1 MAVSNDYLRRLT
13 RRDLAVGLL
22 ALPMITSACA
32 SGPTASEGWPLW
44 RAERN
49 GKHAY
54 LTGGTPPRQT
64 DWRQARIETIA
75 AGCDLIWT
83 ETNKISRGTI
93 RDVVMRLGVDA
104 SAPLS
109 ERIPERDWLRVK
121 TAAAQAGVTIESIN
135 QFRPWLA
142 AHTIGEASDESRG
155 WVGQSAESAI
165 AAAALQNSTAI
176 LVETIDEAVEILNEY
191 APEHLI
197 IATER
202 ADDVAERI
210 VNAGSV
216 FIGNF
221 SCESAGDYASGTNH
235 TLPTGGAARAYSG
248 VSVSSFNKTITFQK
262 LTADGVRGLG
272 PIVETLAAAEGLDAH
287 RNAMALRRESVGRAQ

>member
-44 RAERN
+44 RVERN

-83 ETNKISRGTI
+83 ETNKNSRGSI

-165 AAAALQNSTAI
+165 AAAALQSGKEVRSEFPFQEDVIEWFGRMTAQQSLESLRFTLDEVLSPI
-176 LVETIDEAVEILNEY
+176 SEETAKFDAWSRGDMR
-191 APEHLI
+191 P
-197 IATER
+197 ATEWMSNVR
-202 ADDVAERI
+202 TSYPSFYETAVIERNRDWIARFDSMLSENRNGLVIVGLYHLVGPDSVQENLSRTGFTVRRDV
-210 VNAGSV
+210 V
-216 FIGNF
+216 
-221 SCESAGDYASGTNH
+221 
-235 TLPTGGAARAYSG
+235 
-248 VSVSSFNKTITFQK
+248 
-262 LTADGVRGLG
+262 
-272 PIVETLAAAEGLDAH
+272 
-287 RNAMALRRESVGRAQ
+287 